1 MLAKVTKFAYAVK
14 ETSSENVI
22 HNLQLQFKHIC
33 NPWYIPWGRLVLITE
48 PYPRHDVSEKAV
60 GRKLLMKL
68 KIFRGKLI
76 DEGVPALIPPN
87 LPENKVES
95 MKTSGREGKKCLP
108 KLLLYLK

>member
-1 MLAKVTKFAYAVK
+1 MSFIINSY
-14 ETSSENVI
+14 SS
-22 HNLQLQFKHIC
+22 KHIC

-48 PYPRHDVSEKAV
+48 PDLRHDVSEKAV

-76 DEGVPALIPPN
+76 EGVPALIPPN
-87 LPENKVES
+87 LPENKVEG

>member
-1 MLAKVTKFAYAVK
+1 MLAVK

-22 HNLQLQFKHIC
+22 HNLLLQFKTYLQSLLHSMG
-33 NPWYIPWGRLVLITE
+33 GRLVLVTE
-48 PYPRHDVSEKAV
+48 TDLRHDVSEKAV

-76 DEGVPALIPPN
+76 EGVPALIPPN

-95 MKTSGREGKKCLP
+95 MKTSGREGKKCLL